1 MVGWFTGLFG
11 QSPHGHDFAVN
22 CADCHNP
29 EGWSISSASWKA
41 KGEPKLFSHEKTGFL
56 LEGAHDVLD
65 CKQCHA
71 SLIFAQA
78 SSDCVSCHTDMHEQ
92 TVGDDCKRCHN
103 AESWTVDKIPEL
115 HEKNGFPLIGAHD
128 HLTCVECHQSASQN
142 RYDRLGNE
150 CINCHQQDYVNTQ
163 NPAHQAVGYSE
174 NCMQCHN
181 PLNGGWGLD
190 NFNHGFFPLTGG
202 HDIDCKKCHT
212 NGTYANLSAD
222 CVTCH
227 QSDYDGTQSP
237 NHSALQLGTDCAS
250 CHTTA
255 PDWTPASFPD
265 HDGLYFPIY
274 SGSHEGEWDNC
285 VDCHTNPNNY
295 AEFSC
300 TNCHANSKTTKK
312 HDDVSGFVYSNPAC
326 FACHPSGEK
335 DDNFNHDGTNFPLK
349 GGHIGVDCNLC
360 HVNGYSGTPTD
371 CNACHHDD
379 YLNTINPNHESSNF
393 PTDCAQCHTEGAWV
407 PASFDHNSI
416 YPLKGAHANIA
427 NDCNACHSGGY
438 SNTPNT
444 CVGCHQS
451 DYDGT
456 NNPNHAA
463 ANFPTD
469 CAQCHTEG
477 AWTPASFDHDNQY
490 FPIYSG
496 KHKGEWNQCVDCHT
510 NPNDYSSFS
519 CIDCHEHD
527 NAADLAGEHD
537 EVSGYSYQST
547 ACYSCHP
554 NGDK

>member
-274 SGSHEGEWDNC
+274 SG
-285 VDCHTNPNNY
+285 
-295 AEFSC
+295 
-300 TNCHANSKTTKK
+300 
-312 HDDVSGFVYSNPAC
+312 
-326 FACHPSGEK
+326 
-335 DDNFNHDGTNFPLK
+335 
-349 GGHIGVDCNLC
+349 
-360 HVNGYSGTPTD
+360 
-371 CNACHHDD
+371 
-379 YLNTINPNHESSNF
+379 
-393 PTDCAQCHTEGAWV
+393 
-407 PASFDHNSI
+407 
-416 YPLKGAHANIA
+416 
-427 NDCNACHSGGY
+427 
-438 SNTPNT
+438 
-444 CVGCHQS
+444 
-451 DYDGT
+451 
-456 NNPNHAA
+456 
-463 ANFPTD
+463 
-469 CAQCHTEG
+469 
-477 AWTPASFDHDNQY
+477 
-490 FPIYSG
+490 